1 MTKNQD
7 TFFNAATQGPDFL
20 VITNFSYNQNPRTGA
35 PINIYS
41 GLSEES
47 FAFMVAESA
56 KDNDASVYYIDGN
69 TVILRGWQSDLRK
82 IETDCGERFSYA
94 YCSEES
100 AQKTIERCREAAY
113 ETPEDRE
120 LMGAPQT
127 ENRVQ
132 HLN

>member
-1 MTKNQD
+1 MRKSQD
-7 TFFNAATQGPDFL
+7 AFLNAAMHGPDFL
-20 VITNFSYNQNPRTGA
+20 VITNFAYQRNPRTGA
-35 PINIYS
+35 PVNIYS

-47 FAFMVAESA
+47 FAFMVAETA
-56 KDNDASVYYIDGN
+56 KQHNAGIHYMDGN
-69 TVILRGWQSDLRK
+69 TVIVRGWNSDLAK
-82 IETDCGERFSYA
+82 IEKDCGERFSYA

-127 ENRVQ
+127 EHRVQ